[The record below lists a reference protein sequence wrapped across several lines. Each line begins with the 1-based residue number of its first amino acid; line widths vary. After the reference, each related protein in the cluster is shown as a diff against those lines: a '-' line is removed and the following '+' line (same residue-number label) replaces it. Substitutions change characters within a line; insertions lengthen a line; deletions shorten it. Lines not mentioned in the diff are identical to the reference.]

1 MYPPVRRDHLLTSMD
16 WYVHSVPIFNED
28 LDLTNDVYYLW
39 PPFVQ
44 VPTTWV
50 THVNSKPTPDLD
62 AFLEAVG
69 QVQDNT
75 YVRIRTVSFDNVP
88 IVVSVKTNNHYFPT
102 SDLRRD
108 VNSECGWSRHEIS

>member
-1 MYPPVRRDHLLTSMD
+1 MFLLVQRDHPPTSMD
-16 WYVHSVPIFNED
+16 WYVYRLSFPCEPRKKRRLIII
-28 LDLTNDVYYLW
+28 LK
-39 PPFVQ
+39 

-62 AFLEAVG
+62 AFLDAVG

-108 VNSECGWSRHEIS
+108 DTSECGWSRHEIS